1 MHEEIHKLIAQIGE
15 LESQLRERLHQQQT
29 RDPYHADGKRIRFTS
44 TVRKQHRGMRI
55 HLLRWLAQSEWRN
68 VVSAPFIFAL
78 FIPFALLDL
87 FLALYL
93 ATCFP
98 LYRLKRPRRSD
109 FIVIDHQHLDYLNSM
124 QRLNCVYCSYV
135 TGLIAYAREIASVTE
150 QYWCP
155 IKHAGKIIGTHARY
169 AKYLDYGETENIVV
183 KVRDLR
189 QELREAGVKPGSGT
203 PPDTA

>member
-1 MHEEIHKLIAQIGE
+1 MHEDIRKLIAQIGE
-15 LESQLRERLHQQQT
+15 LESQLRERLHEQET
-29 RDPYHADGKRIRFTS
+29 RDLFRVDGKRIRFTS
-44 TVRKQHRGMRI
+44 TVREQHRRMRVN
-55 HLLRWLAQSEWRN
+55 LLRWLAHSDWRN

-78 FIPFALLDL
+78 IIPFALLDL

-109 FIVIDHQHLDYLNSM
+109 FIVIDHQHLDYLNCM
-124 QRLNCVYCSYV
+124 QRLNCVFCSYV
-135 TGLIAYAREIASVTE
+135 TGLIAYTREIASITE

-155 IKHAGKIIGTHARY
+155 IKHASKILGAHARY
-169 AKYLDYGETENIVV
+169 ANFLDYGETENIVV

-189 QELREAGVKPGSGT
+189 QELREAGVKPGSRT
-203 PPDTA
+203 PPGTA